1 MLTLLIWF
9 VDPNKRRRLL
19 AYMYSNF
26 QIWNYNK
33 VIFQFSKLGCARMFG
48 KYIYYK
54 KGKKLIM
61 KFVQV
66 QNSICVFS
74 RVNNERDKKLTDKTL
89 I

>member
-1 MLTLLIWF
+1 
-9 VDPNKRRRLL
+9 
-19 AYMYSNF
+19 
-26 QIWNYNK
+26 
-33 VIFQFSKLGCARMFG
+33 MFG